1 MINLLLVGLGG
12 ACGSMLRYVLS
23 VQLVF
28 SQEGFPFHTLTV
40 NVLGALL
47 IGVLSALSLKHG
59 LDYRLVLFL
68 QMGVLGGFTTFSTFA
83 LETVN
88 LLNGGKY
95 GLAILYVLLSLV
107 LSLGAV
113 IIAHVLIK

>member
-1 MINLLLVGLGG
+1 
-12 ACGSMLRYVLS
+12 
-23 VQLVF
+23 
-28 SQEGFPFHTLTV
+28 
-40 NVLGALL
+40 
-47 IGVLSALSLKHG
+47 
-59 LDYRLVLFL
+59 
-68 QMGVLGGFTTFSTFA
+68 MGVLGGFTTFSTFA